1 MALGDFISAGLG
13 VLGFLGNERSNTAN
27 AALSQQQMDFQER
40 MSNTSYQRAVSDLQS
55 AGLNPML
62 AYSRG
67 GASTPQG
74 SMATMT
80 NSAEAGAR
88 SYTSSALLQAQ
99 KQNIEAQT
107 VKTAADT
114 DLSKSQASLTNMKV
128 LTEAGVPPLLA
139 AQTEAALGNAAQSN
153 AMVKKIDAEIPL
165 LNANLN
171 KVNQEIENL
180 VAQLAK
186 TKQDTSTSFA
196 LDVLYRRQA
205 NLTDTLN
212 GLNLVRTTLTGE
224 QVGLV
229 RAQAVRETRMGNIAV
244 PTERAALTGLGSA
257 AAQAENVSKISKGFW
272 SIFGR

>member
-1 MALGDFISAGLG
+1 MWEMAAAAIPSILSYI
-13 VLGFLGNERSNTAN
+13 GNERTNSAN
-27 AALSQQQMDFQER
+27 AALADKQMDFQER
-40 MSNTSYQRAVSDLQS
+40 MSNTSYQRAVADLQS

-74 SMATMT
+74 AMATMT
-80 NSAEAGAR
+80 NSAESGVRA
-88 SYTSSALLQAQ
+88 YTSTALLQAQ
-99 KQNIEAQT
+99 KDNIQAQT

-114 DLSKSQASLTNMKV
+114 DLSKSQTKLTDMKT
-128 LTEAGVPPLLA
+128 LTEANVPPLLA
-139 AQTEAALGNAAQSN
+139 AQTVAALGNAAQSN
-153 AMVKKIDAEIPL
+153 EMVKKINAEIPL

-171 KVNQEIENL
+171 KVNQEIDNL

-196 LDVLYRRQA
+196 LDVLYRKQA

-224 QVGLV
+224 QVGLT

-257 AAQAENVSKISKGFW
+257 AAHAENVSKVSKGFW

>member
-1 MALGDFISAGLG
+1 MWEIPAAMAVASY
-13 VLGFLGNERSNTAN
+13 LGNERTNSAN
-27 AALSQQQMDFQER
+27 AALSDKQMDFQER
-40 MSNTSYQRAVSDLQS
+40 MSNTSYQRAVADLQS

-80 NSAEAGAR
+80 NSAEAGSR
-88 SYTSSALLQAQ
+88 SYASSALLQAQ
-99 KQNIEAQT
+99 RENIQAQT

-114 DLSKSQASLTNMKV
+114 DLSKSQTNLTNMKA

-139 AQTEAALGNAAQSN
+139 AQTQAALGNAAQSN
-153 AMVKKIDAEIPL
+153 AMVNKIEAEIPL
-165 LNANLN
+165 LNANLR

-196 LDVLYRRQA
+196 LDVLYRKQA

-212 GLNLVRTTLTGE
+212 ALNLVRTTLTGE
-224 QVGLV
+224 QAALT
-229 RAQAVRETRMGNIAV
+229 RAQTVRETRMGNIAV

-257 AAQAENVSKISKGFW
+257 AAHAENVSKVSKGFW